1 VHVWAAIRSH
11 LFIDHHHVCQRDV
24 WWHRRDVRASHGVH
38 ADDSRQHL
46 NQRVFPQ
53 RWPVCAR
60 RRSASRS
67 LRTERDY
74 GLLRRDERTLARY
87 TFRVLTDRI
96 VARIA
101 PVPSDARNADTLLAA
116 PATGE
121 STAVAFSKGSIIA
134 DKYEVEH
141 LLGQGGIG
149 VVIVAK
155 HLALNK
161 RVAIKYLKPKALANE
176 SIVQRFVREARLTA
190 QITSEH
196 TVRVHDVGTLP
207 DAGPY
212 MVMEYLVGED
222 LGKVLQSGSLPI
234 ERAVDY
240 ILQACDALAEAHSLR
255 IVHRDIKPENLFL
268 AQRALHV
275 PILKVIDFGI
285 SKMAIAP
292 DEDGQWA
299 RETAVGE
306 RFGTPLYMSPE
317 QLRATA
323 GVDHR
328 TDIWSLGVV
337 LHELLVGSPPF
348 EGQDLPR
355 LCASIL
361 TAPPVRISAIRP
373 SVPSVLEAIV
383 QRCLEKEPQRRF
395 RNVAEFA
402 QELAPFGPP
411 SSDERVSRIR
421 EMIRHAGD
429 SVDPPGVTSSGLRLT
444 ADPPATVIP
453 STGLD
458 GRSASTMHLRARAA
472 SERRRAIV
480 WGVFGAGGLVTLGVV
495 GATAWNGASAETRT
509 LPEPAPSVVQVTH
522 EEPSTVA
529 AAPTGRGYN
538 EPDNSAVDVN
548 VPTAAH
554 SAFLPPSSRVAIP
567 SHAAGAPSPV
577 GHHVDRRRV
586 EFGDRK

>member
-1 VHVWAAIRSH
+1 M
-11 LFIDHHHVCQRDV
+11 
-24 WWHRRDVRASHGVH
+24 
-38 ADDSRQHL
+38 
-46 NQRVFPQ
+46 
-53 RWPVCAR
+53 
-60 RRSASRS
+60 
-67 LRTERDY
+67 
-74 GLLRRDERTLARY
+74 LLRDDGVVAGY
-87 TFRVLTDRI
+87 TFHGLTDRNHGL
-96 VARIA
+96 IA
-101 PVPSDARNADTLLAA
+101 SVPADARNADTLLAS
-116 PATGE
+116 PTNGE
-121 STAVAFSKGSIIA
+121 SVAKAFSKGSIIA

-149 VVIVAK
+149 VVVVAK

-240 ILQACDALAEAHSLR
+240 ILQACDALAEAHALR

-285 SKMAIAP
+285 SKMALAP

-361 TAPPVRISAIRP
+361 TTPPVRISTIRP

-411 SSDERVSRIR
+411 SSEERVARIR
-421 EMIRHAGD
+421 DMIRHGGD
-429 SVDPPGVTSSGLRLT
+429 SVDPPSAPSSGLRLT
-444 ADPPATVIP
+444 ADPPVLSPANG
-453 STGLD
+453 TGGD
-458 GRSASTMHLRARAA
+458 GRSLSTMHLRHRATA
-472 SERRRAIV
+472 EARRAIL
-480 WGVFGAGGLVTLGVV
+480 WGVFGASGLVTLGVV
-495 GATAWNGASAETRT
+495 AATVWNGASAATPRRSEVGLGAAPAGTGVPEPPRVTPATPAVSTAGLPRT
-509 LPEPAPSVVQVTH
+509 LPSTLRWVRSLKTH
-522 EEPSTVA
+522 
-529 AAPTGRGYN
+529 
-538 EPDNSAVDVN
+538 
-548 VPTAAH
+548 
-554 SAFLPPSSRVAIP
+554 
-567 SHAAGAPSPV
+567 
-577 GHHVDRRRV
+577 RRR
-586 EFGDRK
+586 

>member
-1 VHVWAAIRSH
+1 MASPEGSESAAK
-11 LFIDHHHVCQRDV
+11 
-24 WWHRRDVRASHGVH
+24 
-38 ADDSRQHL
+38 
-46 NQRVFPQ
+46 
-53 RWPVCAR
+53 
-60 RRSASRS
+60 
-67 LRTERDY
+67 
-74 GLLRRDERTLARY
+74 
-87 TFRVLTDRI
+87 
-96 VARIA
+96 
-101 PVPSDARNADTLLAA
+101 
-116 PATGE
+116 
-121 STAVAFSKGSIIA
+121 AFSKGSIIA
-134 DKYEVEH
+134 DKYEIEH

-149 VVIVAK
+149 VVVVAK

-196 TVRVHDVGTLP
+196 TVRVHDVGTLL

-285 SKMAIAP
+285 SKMALAP
-292 DEDGQWA
+292 EEEGQWA

-361 TAPPVRISAIRP
+361 TTPPVRISSVRP
-373 SVPSVLEAIV
+373 SVPSALESIV
-383 QRCLEKEPQRRF
+383 QRCLEKDPQRRF

-411 SSDERVSRIR
+411 SSEERVSRIR
-421 EMIRHAGD
+421 EMIRHAGG
-429 SVDPPGVTSSGLRLT
+429 SVDPPGATFSGPRLPASPT
-444 ADPPATVIP
+444 PAASLAAPP
-453 STGLD
+453 SD
-458 GRSASTMHLRARAA
+458 GRRVITMLMGAKFIA
-472 SERRRAIV
+472 ERRRAVV
-480 WGVFGAGGLVTLGVV
+480 WSLLGASGLVALGMA
-495 GATAWNGASAETRT
+495 GAATWNGASSAKRSPAETAVNVV
-509 LPEPAPSVVQVTH
+509 EAVEASVAGDSAAPSTSSA
-522 EEPSTVA
+522 PSQDL
-529 AAPTGRGYN
+529 P
-538 EPDNSAVDVN
+538 PDSLVY
-548 VPTAAH
+548 VPTAAA
-554 SAFLPPSSRVAIP
+554 SAASATMPSLSRPAPLP
-567 SHAAGAPSPV
+567 HATAPFAPS
-577 GHHVDRRRV
+577 GRRVDRRRA

>member
-1 VHVWAAIRSH
+1 MCAQWGPA
-11 LFIDHHHVCQRDV
+11 
-24 WWHRRDVRASHGVH
+24 HGGIH
-38 ADDSRQHL
+38 PD
-46 NQRVFPQ
+46 RVN
-53 RWPVCAR
+53 
-60 RRSASRS
+60 
-67 LRTERDY
+67 D
-74 GLLRRDERTLARY
+74 LLRRDDRSLARY
-87 TFRVLTDRI
+87 TFYGLTDRSL
-96 VARIA
+96 ARIS
-101 PVPSDARNADTLLAA
+101 PVPADGRNADTLLAS
-116 PATGE
+116 PASGE
-121 STAVAFSKGSIIA
+121 SISKAFSKGSIIA
-134 DKYEVEH
+134 DKYEIEH

-149 VVIVAK
+149 VVVVAK

-196 TVRVHDVGTLP
+196 TVRVHDVGTLL

-285 SKMAIAP
+285 SKMALAP

-348 EGQDLPR
+348 EGHDLPR

-361 TAPPVRISAIRP
+361 TTPPVRISSIRP

-383 QRCLEKEPQRRF
+383 QRCLEKDPQRRF

-421 EMIRHAGD
+421 EMVRHAGD
-429 SVDPPGVTSSGLRLT
+429 SVG
-444 ADPPATVIP
+444 PPAAPFSGPRLQAPPAASIP
-453 STGLD
+453 AAPSD
-458 GRSASTMHLRARAA
+458 GRSVSTMHLGARFAAERRKAIFRGVLAA
-472 SERRRAIV
+472 SGLVALGV
-480 WGVFGAGGLVTLGVV
+480 AGATLWGGTSAAPRVLSDRGAGVTEAVDAK
-495 GATAWNGASAETRT
+495 ATNPTV
-509 LPEPAPSVVQVTH
+509 APST
-522 EEPSTVA
+522 A
-529 AAPTGRGYN
+529 AAPSDDPS
-538 EPDNSAVDVN
+538 PDT
-548 VPTAAH
+548 TAYAPASAH
-554 SAFLPPSSRVAIP
+554 SATTASPSRATYPPRSTIPSSGGVRHI
-567 SHAAGAPSPV
+567 
-577 GHHVDRRRV
+577 DRRRV

>member
-1 VHVWAAIRSH
+1 M
-11 LFIDHHHVCQRDV
+11 
-24 WWHRRDVRASHGVH
+24 
-38 ADDSRQHL
+38 
-46 NQRVFPQ
+46 
-53 RWPVCAR
+53 
-60 RRSASRS
+60 
-67 LRTERDY
+67 
-74 GLLRRDERTLARY
+74 LRRGDRNLAGY
-87 TFRVLTDRI
+87 TFHLLTDRNL
-96 VARIA
+96 ARIGS
-101 PVPSDARNADTLLAA
+101 VPADARNADTLLAS
-116 PATGE
+116 PANGE
-121 STAVAFSKGSIIA
+121 SSAKAFSKGSIIA
-134 DKYEVEH
+134 DKYEVEQ

-149 VVIVAK
+149 VVVVAK

-161 RVAIKYLKPKALANE
+161 RVAIKYLKPRALANE

-196 TVRVHDVGTLP
+196 TVRVHDVGTLL

-285 SKMAIAP
+285 SKMALAP

-348 EGQDLPR
+348 EGDDLPR

-361 TAPPVRISAIRP
+361 TTPPIRISTIRP

-383 QRCLEKEPQRRF
+383 QRCLEKDPQRRF

-411 SSDERVSRIR
+411 SSDERVTRIR
-421 EMIRHAGD
+421 EMIRHGGD
-429 SVDPPGVTSSGLRLT
+429 SVDPPGAAFFGLRPT
-444 ADPPATVIP
+444 ADPPSATSIP
-453 STGLD
+453 VTGAD
-458 GRSASTMHLRARAA
+458 ERSLSTMHLRARSVAQ
-472 SERRRAIV
+472 RRRAIV
-480 WGVFGAGGLVTLGVV
+480 RGVFAACGLVALGVV
-495 GATAWNGASAETRT
+495 GAIAWNGRPAGTRT
-509 LPEPAPSVVQVTH
+509 LSDSAPSVTLDFDQRRSSLPIAPPNADVPNDGRSAELQI
-522 EEPSTVA
+522 PSPTTAASA
-529 AAPTGRGYN
+529 AAPSPAR
-538 EPDNSAVDVN
+538 A
-548 VPTAAH
+548 
-554 SAFLPPSSRVAIP
+554 AIP
-567 SHAAGAPSPV
+567 SRSQTPFAPV
-577 GHHVDRRRV
+577 GRHVDRRRV